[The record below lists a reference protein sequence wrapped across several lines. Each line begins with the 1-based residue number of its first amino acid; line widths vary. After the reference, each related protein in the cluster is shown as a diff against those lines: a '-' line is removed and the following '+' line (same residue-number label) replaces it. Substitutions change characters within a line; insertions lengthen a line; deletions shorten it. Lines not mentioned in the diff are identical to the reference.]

1 MQNLLSFLLDSRNF
15 EFRII
20 ADSYSVNVF
29 GQFQNIF
36 GRVFLAEVCVSERI
50 YQTIII
56 QQAYILD
63 SRELI
68 TRLELLCP
76 DAHKFPVA
84 S

>member
-50 YQTIII
+50 YQTIRISKKNTV
-56 QQAYILD
+56 QMDEVSYYSQ
-63 SRELI
+63 LI
-68 TRLELLCP
+68 
-76 DAHKFPVA
+76 HI
-84 S
+84 

>member
-50 YQTIII
+50 YQTIRISRKNTVQMEEVIANII
-56 QQAYILD
+56 
-63 SRELI
+63 
-68 TRLELLCP
+68 T
-76 DAHKFPVA
+76 K
-84 S
+84 